1 MHSFLGIEIHA
12 TISTVKTITLFK
24 FVISGVSS
32 VKGLQK
38 GKQYEILRPRL
49 ADFPLSMPDNP
60 IFQSFDAN
68 CTIFRVY
75 IAVNEAVNSCSLR
88 WTQQFL
94 IAWIGFQIIVSWT
107 WLGNRTNRSV
117 WINFYFLLLGS
128 IFFHKNY
135 RAFQSWILDGMICQ
149 ELDLTSEFLFFKI
162 LILDVVDYISCRY
175 FYITI
180 IIIIPIHRIHS
191 AWLCNET

>member
-24 FVISGVSS
+24 FVILGVSS

-94 IAWIGFQIIVSWT
+94 IAWIGSQIIVSWT
-107 WLGNRTNRSV
+107 WLGNRMKWSV
-117 WINFYFLLLGS
+117 WINFHFYWLDRFSS
-128 IFFHKNY
+128 IRIIVRFNREYWMGWFVKIKVS
-135 RAFQSWILDGMICQ
+135 FDQFWIFI
-149 ELDLTSEFLFFKI
+149 F
-162 LILDVVDYISCRY
+162 
-175 FYITI
+175 
-180 IIIIPIHRIHS
+180 
-191 AWLCNET
+191 